1 MKIKIRRLRKSDP
14 PVISL
19 AFAQMNWNKPES
31 QYQRYYHE
39 QEQGKII
46 VLVAEWNNDFAG
58 YLKIVWEPGYPYFK
72 ENNIPEIQDLPEN

>member
-1 MKIKIRRLRKSDP
+1 
-14 PVISL
+14 V
-19 AFAQMNWNKPES
+19 
-31 QYQRYYHE
+31 
-39 QEQGKII
+39 